1 MIKMKLK
8 YKFLVVALLLS
19 LTFSLSSVGAVEDVP
34 FEQSETESVP
44 QISETQET
52 SNENLNTS
60 PYLKGLGLTKIN
72 IEPHFILEDLSDDNK
87 KLQRNEILKE
97 SHNRKIIALTDGA
110 YILQTNSEYKL
121 YGESYIIKTGII
133 SKSCNNGECIVLDE
147 NL

>member
-1 MIKMKLK
+1 M
-8 YKFLVVALLLS
+8 
-19 LTFSLSSVGAVEDVP
+19 
-34 FEQSETESVP
+34 
-44 QISETQET
+44 
-52 SNENLNTS
+52 
-60 PYLKGLGLTKIN
+60 
-72 IEPHFILEDLSDDNK
+72 SDDNK

-121 YGESYIIKTGII
+121 YGESYIIKNGII